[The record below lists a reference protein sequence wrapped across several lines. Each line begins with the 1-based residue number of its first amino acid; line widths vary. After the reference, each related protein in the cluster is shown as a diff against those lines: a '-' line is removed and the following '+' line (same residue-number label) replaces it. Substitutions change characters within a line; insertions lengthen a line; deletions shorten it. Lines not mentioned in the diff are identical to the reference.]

1 MIIIDGDACP
11 VKKEVIKL
19 ASKYNQQVL
28 IVASFDHYTTEVYPA
43 HVKASYVER
52 GNDAADYKV
61 MSLAKAGDCLITQD
75 YGLAS
80 LALAHDV
87 AVFHHSGKQ
96 YHKETIDFLLMQ
108 RYHHQQQRQ
117 AGQRTKGPKKFTR
130 QDREHFCEQFE
141 NYLKRGIT

>member
-19 ASKYNQQVL
+19 ASKYNRQVL

-43 HVKASYVER
+43 HVKVSYVER

-61 MSLAKAGDCLITQD
+61 MSLAKVGDCLITQD

-80 LALAHDV
+80 LAPLIGRR
-87 AVFHHSGKQ
+87 FSSFGKQ
-96 YHKETIDFLLMQ
+96 YEKETIDFLLMQ

-117 AGQRTKGPKKFTR
+117 ADRRTKGPKNLQYKIVSIFM
-130 QDREHFCEQFE
+130 
-141 NYLKRGIT
+141 NSLNII